1 MTLRAEQT
9 ALSLEDLRL
18 VAALGHAGSLAG
30 AARRIAVNHASAW
43 RRLGALEQRLGV
55 RLFERSRTGYSPT
68 PAGEE
73 AIAVAE
79 RVALQLDDLGRRL
92 KGQDVRATGVV
103 RLTTTETLLG
113 LLAPILAELR
123 DAHPGILVEV
133 VTSNA
138 FFTLTRRDADIA
150 LRPAL
155 TAPDGLVARR
165 LSGIATAVYATP
177 AYAEPR
183 RNRDPLSFDW
193 LAPDESLAHI
203 GSAHWITNHIE
214 SERIVSRA
222 SSLTAL
228 LATASAGMGVAPLPC
243 FLGDADPT
251 LCRVMGPIPE
261 MESALWLLTHPDL
274 RRTVRVRAVY
284 EVLVR
289 GFAKHRQ
296 LLAGGTYKPPRPTRP

>member
-30 AARRIAVNHASAW
+30 
-43 RRLGALEQRLGV
+43 
-55 RLFERSRTGYSPT
+55 
-68 PAGEE
+68 EE

-79 RVALQLDDLGRRL
+79 RVVLQLDDLARRL

-165 LSGIATAVYATP
+165 LGGIATAVYATP

-183 RNRDPLSFDW
+183 RNRDPLLFDW

-243 FLGDADPT
+243 FLGDADPS
-251 LCRVMGPIPE
+251 LCRVMGPIPG

-274 RRTVRVRAVY
+274 RRTVRVRAGC
-284 EVLVR
+284 EGLAR
-289 GFAKHRQ
+289 GV
-296 LLAGGTYKPPRPTRP
+296 

>member
-18 VAALGHAGSLAG
+18 VAAVGHAGSLAG

-73 AIAVAE
+73 AIVVAE

-165 LSGIATAVYATP
+165 LGGIATAVYATP

-183 RNRDPLSFDW
+183 RNRDPLLFDW
-193 LAPDESLAHI
+193 LTPDESLAHI
-203 GSAHWITNHIE
+203 GSAHWITKHIE

-243 FLGDADPT
+243 FLGDADPS

-274 RRTVRVRAVY
+274 RRTVRVRAVC
-284 EVLVR
+284 EVLAR
-289 GFAKHRQ
+289 GFATHRQ
-296 LLAGGTYKPPRPTRP
+296 LLAGGTYKSPRPTRP

>member
-1 MTLRAEQT
+1 VTLHSGQA
-9 ALSLEDLRL
+9 ALTLEDLRL
-18 VAALGHAGSLAG
+18 IAAVGHEGSLAG
-30 AARRIAVNHASAW
+30 AARWIAVNHASAW
-43 RRLGALEQRLGV
+43 RRLGRLERRLGV

-79 RVALQLDDLGRRL
+79 HVALQLDDLARRV

-123 DAHPGILVEV
+123 DAHPGIVVEV

-150 LRPAL
+150 LRPSV
-155 TAPDGLVARR
+155 TAPDNLVARR
-165 LSGIATAVYATP
+165 LARIATAVYATT

-183 RNRDPLSFDW
+183 RKRDPLLLDW

-203 GSAHWITNHIE
+203 GSAHWITNRIE

-228 LATASAGMGVAPLPC
+228 LAMASAGMGVAPLPC

-251 LCRVMGPIPE
+251 LCRVMEPIPE

-284 EVLVR
+284 DVLVR
-289 GFAKHRQ
+289 GFTKHRQ
-296 LLAGGTYKPPRPTRP
+296 LLAGGHLQAPRATRP